1 MLMAIGLRR
10 GLNDY
15 DCVYFPQ
22 ARWWEEFTGE
32 ERPGIYRAHWL
43 IFTADD
49 DVITR
54 IEQDMFNLDNLAIV
68 HIKQDTLGLSV
79 DKRFEVT
86 HNHIAPVFVVTFVV
100 SIFVR
105 CLD

>member
-1 MLMAIGLRR
+1 M
-10 GLNDY
+10 
-15 DCVYFPQ
+15 
-22 ARWWEEFTGE
+22 WEEFTGE

-49 DVITR
+49 DVVTR
-54 IEQDMFNLDNLAIV
+54 IEQDEDLFNLDNLAIV
-68 HIKQDTLGLSV
+68 HIKQDALPLSV
-79 DKRFEVT
+79 DQRFEVT
-86 HNHIAPVFVVTFVV
+86 HTNIAPVYVVTFVV